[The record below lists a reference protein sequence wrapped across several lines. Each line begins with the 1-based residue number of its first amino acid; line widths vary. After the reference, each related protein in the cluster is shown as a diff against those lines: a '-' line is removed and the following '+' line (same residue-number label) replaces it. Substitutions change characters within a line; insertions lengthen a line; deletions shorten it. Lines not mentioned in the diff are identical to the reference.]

1 MKNLFLVTSIIFA
14 IGTTNSFGQFGGL
27 LKKAKEKVS
36 QSTPTN
42 GDLIQPDACIS
53 NVKSR
58 CETIIN
64 VYYKNFKNDPN
75 FIKSEGNIWFARKDF
90 EVARWVYSC
99 GTEGFQSG
107 GRICDQM
114 AKVDPRYVELKEM
127 YKDAETKVIEMEK
140 AKGLV
145 FESCK
150 DNEVLFKVIKTGKVL
165 SANESNKM

>member
-1 MKNLFLVTSIIFA
+1 MKNLFLVLFFTICSSNTFA
-14 IGTTNSFGQFGGL
+14 QFGGL
-27 LKKAKEKVS
+27 LNKAKEKVS
-36 QSTPTN
+36 QSSPKN

-64 VYYKNFKNDPN
+64 VYYKNFKNDPT
-75 FIKSEGNIWFARKDF
+75 FIKKEGNIWFARKDF

-99 GTEGFQSG
+99 GTDGYQSG

-114 AKVDPRYVELKEM
+114 AKVDSRYIDLKEM
-127 YKDAETKVIEMEK
+127 YQDAEAKVIEMEK

-145 FESCK
+145 FDSCK
-150 DNEVLFKVIKTGKVL
+150 DNNVLFKVIKTGKVL